1 MWSEFKGIVA
11 MSENNSEN
19 AKDNANDN
27 ASEHKTNTV
36 AALCIAPSGVGD
48 ELSEYVA
55 DAVQVIR
62 NSGLKNE
69 TNAMFT
75 NIEGEFDDVM
85 RVVRDATMTL
95 VNKGYRTGV
104 ILKLDIRPGFS
115 GQIDAKAA
123 LVDKILDERKNNE
136 D

>member
-1 MWSEFKGIVA
+1 MWHKFKGIVA

-19 AKDNANDN
+19 TNDN

-55 DAVQVIR
+55 DAVKVIR
-62 NSGLKNE
+62 DSGLKNE

-95 VNKGYRTGV
+95 VSKGYRTGV

-123 LVDKILDERKNNE
+123 LVNKILDERKNNE
-136 D
+136 N

>member
-1 MWSEFKGIVA
+1 MNETKENASAE
-11 MSENNSEN
+11 SEN
-19 AKDNANDN
+19 KIQT
-27 ASEHKTNTV
+27 HKTNTV
-36 AALCIAPSGVGD
+36 AALCIAPSGVGE

-62 NSGLKNE
+62 DSGLKNE

-85 RVVRDATMTL
+85 RVVKDATMAV
-95 VNKGYRTGV
+95 VNQGHRTEV

-115 GQIDAKAA
+115 GQIDAKHK
-123 LVDKILDERKNNE
+123 LVDEILKRRKNEN
-136 D
+136 

>member
-1 MWSEFKGIVA
+1 
-11 MSENNSEN
+11 MSENNNEN
-19 AKDNANDN
+19 TNDNAN
-27 ASEHKTNTV
+27 AHKTNTV
-36 AALCIAPSGVGD
+36 AALCIFPSGVGE

-62 NSGLKNE
+62 DSGLKNE

-85 RVVRDATMTL
+85 RVVKDATMAL
-95 VNKGYRTGV
+95 VSKGYRTGV

-115 GQIDAKAA
+115 NQLDAKVD

-136 D
+136 A

>member
-1 MWSEFKGIVA
+1 
-11 MSENNSEN
+11 MSENNNEN
-19 AKDNANDN
+19 TNDN
-27 ASEHKTNTV
+27 TNAHKTNTV
-36 AALCIAPSGVGD
+36 AALCIAPSGVGE

-62 NSGLKNE
+62 DSGLKNE

-85 RVVRDATMTL
+85 RVVKDATMAL
-95 VNKGYRTGV
+95 VSKGYRTGV

-115 GQIDAKAA
+115 NQLDAKVD

-136 D
+136 A

>member
-1 MWSEFKGIVA
+1 
-11 MSENNSEN
+11 MSENNNEN
-19 AKDNANDN
+19 TNDHAN
-27 ASEHKTNTV
+27 EHRTNTV

-62 NSGLKNE
+62 DSGLKNE

-85 RVVRDATMTL
+85 RVVKDATMTL
-95 VNKGYRTGV
+95 VSKGYRTGV
-104 ILKLDIRPGFS
+104 ILKLDIRPGFRN
-115 GQIDAKAA
+115 QIDAKSA
-123 LVDKILDERKNNE
+123 LVDKILDKRNKEE
-136 D
+136 

>member
-1 MWSEFKGIVA
+1 
-11 MSENNSEN
+11 MSENAVSNKGIKE
-19 AKDNANDN
+19 DNKNG
-27 ASEHKTNTV
+27 HKTNTV
-36 AALCIAPSGVGD
+36 AALCISPSGVGE

-55 DAVQVIR
+55 DCVKVIR
-62 NSGLKNE
+62 DSGLKNE

-85 RVVRDATMTL
+85 QVVKDATMVL
-95 VNKGYRTGV
+95 VEKGYRTGV

-115 GQIDAKAA
+115 GQMEAKAA
-123 LVDKILDERKNNE
+123 LVDKILEERESNN

>member
-1 MWSEFKGIVA
+1 
-11 MSENNSEN
+11 MSENNSE
-19 AKDNANDN
+19 KTNDN
-27 ASEHKTNTV
+27 TNENTSNNTDAHKTNTV

-55 DAVQVIR
+55 DAVKVIR
-62 NSGLKNE
+62 DSGLKNE

-115 GQIDAKAA
+115 NQIDAKAA
-123 LVDKILDERKNNE
+123 LVNKILEERKNNE
-136 D
+136 N

>member
-1 MWSEFKGIVA
+1 
-11 MSENNSEN
+11 MSENNKDNKDKN
-19 AKDNANDN
+19 AKNCENSCTNA
-27 ASEHKTNTV
+27 HKTNTV

-62 NSGLKNE
+62 DSGLKNE

-85 RVVRDATMTL
+85 RVVKDATMAL
-95 VNKGYRTGV
+95 VSKGYRTGV

-115 GQIDAKAA
+115 DQIDAKSA
-123 LVDKILDERKNNE
+123 LVDKILNERNKE
-136 D
+136 E

>member
-1 MWSEFKGIVA
+1 

-19 AKDNANDN
+19 TNENTSSNTDA
-27 ASEHKTNTV
+27 HKTNTV

-55 DAVQVIR
+55 DAVKVIR
-62 NSGLKNE
+62 DSGLKNE

-85 RVVRDATMTL
+85 RVVHDATMTL

-115 GQIDAKAA
+115 DQIDAKAA
-123 LVDKILDERKNNE
+123 LVNKILEERKNNE
-136 D
+136 N

>member
-1 MWSEFKGIVA
+1 

-19 AKDNANDN
+19 TNENTSNNTDAH
-27 ASEHKTNTV
+27 ETNTV

-55 DAVQVIR
+55 DAVTVTR
-62 NSGLKNE
+62 DSGLENE

-115 GQIDAKAA
+115 NQIDAKAA
-123 LVDKILDERKNNE
+123 LVDKILEERNKE
-136 D
+136 E

>member
-1 MWSEFKGIVA
+1 

-19 AKDNANDN
+19 TNENTSNNTDTH
-27 ASEHKTNTV
+27 ETNTV

-55 DAVQVIR
+55 DAVKVIR
-62 NSGLKNE
+62 DSGLKNE

-115 GQIDAKAA
+115 NQIDAKAA
-123 LVDKILDERKNNE
+123 LVDKILEERNKE
-136 D
+136 E

>member
-1 MWSEFKGIVA
+1 

-19 AKDNANDN
+19 TNENTSNNTDAH
-27 ASEHKTNTV
+27 ETNTV

-55 DAVQVIR
+55 DAVKVIR
-62 NSGLKNE
+62 DSGLKNE

-115 GQIDAKAA
+115 NQIDAKAA
-123 LVDKILDERKNNE
+123 LVDKILEERNKE
-136 D
+136 E

>member
-1 MWSEFKGIVA
+1 
-11 MSENNSEN
+11 MSENNVE
-19 AKDNANDN
+19 KTNDN
-27 ASEHKTNTV
+27 KTRDTCDTYNNKNSHKTNTV
-36 AALCIAPSGVGD
+36 AALCIAPSGVGE

-55 DAVQVIR
+55 DCVKVIR
-62 NSGLKNE
+62 DSGLKNE

-85 RVVRDATMTL
+85 RVVKDATMVL
-95 VNKGYRTGV
+95 VEKGYRTGV

-123 LVDKILDERKNNE
+123 LVDKILEERENK
-136 D
+136 

>member
-1 MWSEFKGIVA
+1 
-11 MSENNSEN
+11 MSENNNEN
-19 AKDNANDN
+19 TNDHANA
-27 ASEHKTNTV
+27 HKTNTV
-36 AALCIAPSGVGD
+36 AALCIFPSGVGE

-62 NSGLKNE
+62 DSGLKNE

-85 RVVRDATMTL
+85 RVVKDATMAL
-95 VNKGYRTGV
+95 VSKGYRTGV

-115 GQIDAKAA
+115 NQLDAKVD

>member
-1 MWSEFKGIVA
+1 
-11 MSENNSEN
+11 MSENNSEKTN
-19 AKDNANDN
+19 ENTNENTSNNTDA
-27 ASEHKTNTV
+27 HKTNTV

-55 DAVQVIR
+55 DAVKVIR
-62 NSGLKNE
+62 DSGLKNE

-115 GQIDAKAA
+115 NQIDAKAA
-123 LVDKILDERKNNE
+123 LVDKILEERNKE
-136 D
+136 E

>member
-1 MWSEFKGIVA
+1 MWRELKGIT

-19 AKDNANDN
+19 TKDNASDN

-55 DAVQVIR
+55 DAVKVIR
-62 NSGLKNE
+62 DSGLKNE

-85 RVVRDATMTL
+85 RVVKDATMAL
-95 VNKGYRTGV
+95 VSKGYRTGV

-115 GQIDAKAA
+115 DQIDAKSA
-123 LVDKILDERKNNE
+123 LVDKILDEHKNKE

>member
-1 MWSEFKGIVA
+1 
-11 MSENNSEN
+11 MSENNNEN
-19 AKDNANDN
+19 TNDN
-27 ASEHKTNTV
+27 TNAHKTNTV

-62 NSGLKNE
+62 DSGLKNE

-85 RVVRDATMTL
+85 RVVKDATMAL
-95 VNKGYRTGV
+95 VSKGYRTGV

-115 GQIDAKAA
+115 NQLDAKVD
-123 LVDKILDERKNNE
+123 LVDKILDERKNKE

>member
-1 MWSEFKGIVA
+1 

-19 AKDNANDN
+19 TNENTSNNTDA
-27 ASEHKTNTV
+27 HKTNTV

-55 DAVQVIR
+55 DAVKVIR

-115 GQIDAKAA
+115 NQIDAKAA
-123 LVDKILDERKNNE
+123 LVDKILDKRNKEE
-136 D
+136 